1 MSTSDL
7 YLRLLE
13 DNLLGLHTK
22 VTYRTLGP
30 RFSALDRAVSLVGR
44 ALGRDLHLMV
54 KTGELNTDVRE
65 QGDDWPIVG
74 ETMIGRRRLHN
85 IRQCVETVVSECVQG
100 DLVEAGVWRGG
111 AGIYMRALLETLGD
125 SERLVWMADS
135 FEGLPPPS
143 IGGAPE
149 DEGNNWWE
157 LTPLKVS
164 LEEVEDN
171 FRKYGLLD
179 DRVRFLKGWFE
190 HTLARSTIGRI
201 AVLRADGDMY
211 SSTWS
216 TLTAL
221 EPRVSSGG
229 FIIIDDYNGIGQ
241 AKMAV
246 DRYRD
251 QHSIS
256 AELVRID
263 WTGVYWRKD

>member
-30 RFSALDRAVSLVGR
+30 RFHAIDRAVSLAGR
-44 ALGRDLHLMV
+44 VLRRDLHLMV

-65 QGDDWPIVG
+65 EGDDWPIVG

-85 IRQCVETVVSECVQG
+85 IRQCVEAVVSEGVEG

-125 SERLVWMADS
+125 SERLVWLADS

-143 IGGAPE
+143 VGAMPE
-149 DEGNNWWE
+149 DEGDTLWTYDA
-157 LTPLKVS
+157 LRVS
-164 LEEVEDN
+164 LEEVKEN
-171 FRKYGLLD
+171 FLKYGLLD

-190 HTLARSTIGRI
+190 HTLQSSEINRI
-201 AVLRADGDMY
+201 AVLRADGDMF
-211 SSTWS
+211 SSTWA

-229 FIIIDDYNGIGQ
+229 FIIIDDYSALPGS
-241 AKMAV
+241 KMAV
-246 DRYRD
+246 DRYRVEN
-251 QHSIS
+251 SIT
-256 AELVRID
+256 AELIPID
-263 WTGVYWRKD
+263 WTGVYWKK